1 MMADSQPCLLQ
12 SLVMSIPVSQTHSCQ
27 VHILL
32 FNKRKS
38 LPKEFTTLEGFYRD
52 HDNPFWLAVLLVFM
66 STVYLLTYDFLS
78 TDIYQSEH
86 MLIDHDNLFWL
97 ALLLAPV
104 VGSGDYR

>member
-1 MMADSQPCLLQ
+1 
-12 SLVMSIPVSQTHSCQ
+12 
-27 VHILL
+27 
-32 FNKRKS
+32 
-38 LPKEFTTLEGFYRD
+38 
-52 HDNPFWLAVLLVFM
+52 M